1 MGISRPRPIEIKR
14 LPELPGLRGP
24 ARRTMGISRPRP
36 IEIKRLPELPGLR
49 VAWSDGHVSLFEG
62 RTLRLACP
70 CATCIEEWSG
80 EPILDP
86 STVPERVSAEDIQ
99 LVGLYGIRIGWSDGH
114 GTGIYTFERLRGLC
128 PCATWGSGGAGGAG

>member
-1 MGISRPRPIEIKR
+1 
-14 LPELPGLRGP
+14 
-24 ARRTMGISRPRP
+24 MGISRPRP

-62 RTLRLACP
+62 RALRLACP

-114 GTGIYTFERLRGLC
+114 GTGIYTFERLRTLC
-128 PCATWGSGGAGGAG
+128 PCETCASGRPGAAGAQRSSS